1 MFKFIK
7 HSVIHSF
14 MFNLFSFIYKTSM
27 YVFHIDYTVC
37 TAKVIKIVCLCTYH
51 ILYINCAVLFIM
63 YCFIHTA

>member
-1 MFKFIK
+1 
-7 HSVIHSF
+7 
-14 MFNLFSFIYKTSM
+14 M

-37 TAKVIKIVCLCTYH
+37 TAKVIKIVCLCAYH